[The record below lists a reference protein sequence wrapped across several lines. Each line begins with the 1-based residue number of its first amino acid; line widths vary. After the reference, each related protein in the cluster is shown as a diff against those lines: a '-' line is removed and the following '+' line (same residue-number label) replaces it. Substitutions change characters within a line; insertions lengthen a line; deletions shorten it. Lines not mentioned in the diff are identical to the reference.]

1 MRHLGIA
8 FAIAEDVDSRIY
20 GLAHRLLI
28 GFVLA
33 GYVVACAVVGTGAHI
48 LQSGGEV
55 HPTLHGNHL
64 KWCQSLVVIHGK
76 HAIEVGVLLVAEKS
90 VGCVGPECRDFAIY
104 GFLYGGNYHGLLFLA
119 QQAAVAGVRIE
130 RKHCYARAHHAKI
143 ALERIV
149 KLYYLLKH
157 QFLGDSAADVGH
169 GHMGGDQCHAHIFA
183 EKYHQRLVAVAYAG
197 FEILGM
203 SRKCKL
209 VALYAL
215 FIYWCRYEHIYIA
228 LLEVAHS
235 VLQCIEGCLAGIF
248 ARHAEVHFHLFARH
262 FHQIIH
268 SVLYVGSALYHVHR
282 HRLQF
287 KCLAMIACRLG
298 RPIYHRRKQL
308 GDLRA
313 LKCLQYHFIAYA
325 VGVSLCY
332 TNAYNLIV
340 CH

>member
-1 MRHLGIA
+1 MVLSCFAGRLGATLLRRLYKKKNSALVTLIDEGANSLIFIHFGQVEHFLVAALVEVHAAQGILRHLGIA

-28 GFVLA
+28 GFILA

-48 LQSGGEV
+48 LQSGSEV
-55 HPTLHGNHL
+55 HPTLHSNHL

-76 HAIEVGVLLVAEKS
+76 HTIEVGVLLVAEKS

-119 QQAAVAGVRIE
+119 QQAAVAGMRIE

-157 QFLGDSAADVGH
+157 QFLGDGAADVGH

-203 SRKCKL
+203 SRKRKL

-215 FIYWCRYEHIYIA
+215 FITCLRYM
-228 LLEVAHS
+228 
-235 VLQCIEGCLAGIF
+235 G
-248 ARHAEVHFHLFARH
+248 
-262 FHQIIH
+262 
-268 SVLYVGSALYHVHR
+268 
-282 HRLQF
+282 
-287 KCLAMIACRLG
+287 
-298 RPIYHRRKQL
+298 
-308 GDLRA
+308 
-313 LKCLQYHFIAYA
+313 LKCKI
-325 VGVSLCY
+325 SCCY
-332 TNAYNLIV
+332 TISKYML
-340 CH
+340 